1 LRRASGSL
9 STTTA
14 VTTIEAALAA
24 LRQGQIIGLP
34 TDTVYGIGADPM
46 QYSAVE
52 QLFTAK
58 QRPEIKPVSILGATI
73 DDLSK
78 VALIDAAI
86 AALVSR
92 YWPGAL
98 TLILRRAP
106 GVPEWVGD
114 DVRDT
119 VGVRIPD
126 HPVALRVLEAVGPLA
141 VTSANLS
148 AGDPTVDAEAA
159 EVALGSSVGVYLPGS
174 AGGGLASTVVDLS
187 GERTRILRVGPVEW
201 ADR

>member
-1 LRRASGSL
+1 
-9 STTTA
+9 

-24 LRQGQIIGLP
+24 LSQGQIIGLP

-52 QLFTAK
+52 QLFAAK
-58 QRPEIKPVSILGATI
+58 QRPEIKPVPILGATI

-86 AALVSR
+86 ASLVSR

-98 TLILRRAP
+98 TLIVRRAP
-106 GVPEWVGD
+106 GVPKWVGD

-119 VGVRIPD
+119 VGVRVPD

-148 AGDPTVDAEAA
+148 AGDPANDAKAAEAA
-159 EVALGSSVGVYLPGS
+159 LGASVGVYLPGS

-187 GERTRILRVGPVEW
+187 GERPRILRAGPVEW
-201 ADR
+201 ASG

>member
-1 LRRASGSL
+1 M
-9 STTTA
+9 
-14 VTTIEAALAA
+14 TTIEAALAA

-52 QLFTAK
+52 KLFAAK
-58 QRPEIKPVSILGATI
+58 QRSEIKPIPILGATI
-73 DDLSK
+73 EDLSR
-78 VALIDAAI
+78 VALIDADLGSL
-86 AALVSR
+86 AAR
-92 YWPGAL
+92 HWPGAL

-114 DVRDT
+114 GIRDT

-126 HPVALRVLEAVGPLA
+126 HSVALEVLAAVGPLA
-141 VTSANLS
+141 VTSANPS
-148 AGDPTVDAEAA
+148 AGNPTNDAAAAEA
-159 EVALGSSVGVYLPGS
+159 VLGASVEVYLPGS

-187 GERTRILRVGPVEW
+187 GGSPRILRAGPVEW
-201 ADR
+201 TDG